1 MSSLELRAAELRAA
15 ISRRWPELPPPDE
28 AFDDF
33 AAQRTGGSLEAAQLH
48 AADLFLVH
56 HALLGNSRAV
66 AAVQEHLTQLRP
78 VLRRTGASA
87 TLIDE
92 LIDELPFELL
102 APRTGAQP
110 RLAAYSGRGP
120 LASWLR
126 VVAVRTLVE
135 RRRRGGV
142 QLDDAVLENLAASEL
157 DPELMMLRLRSRDEL
172 AAAVTAAVAAM
183 EPQHRLL
190 LRQHYLDGL
199 SIDRLAAL
207 HGIHR
212 ATAARRLA
220 SVRDELALAVRNRL
234 MTELGIGV
242 STLDSIVR
250 LVGSE
255 LELGLDQYL

>member
-1 MSSLELRAAELRAA
+1 MSMAELREVV
-15 ISRRWPELPPPDE
+15 RQHWPDLPPPDARFD
-28 AFDDF
+28 AFVQ
-33 AAQRTGGSLEAAQLH
+33 QRADGVAPLAQLH

-56 HALLGNSRAV
+56 HALLGSARAV
-66 AAVQEHLTQLRP
+66 QAVQELLARLRP
-78 VLRRTGASA
+78 VLRRTGADA
-87 TLIDE
+87 ALIDD

-102 APRTGAQP
+102 APRTGAP
-110 RLAAYSGRGP
+110 PPLAAYSGRGP
-120 LASWLR
+120 LGGWLR
-126 VVAVRTLVE
+126 VVAVRKLVE

-142 QLDDAVLENLAASEL
+142 QLDDRVL
-157 DPELMMLRLRSRDEL
+157 DEL
-172 AAAVTAAVAAM
+172 AAAELGPELTVLRLRYRNEIGAATVSAIA
-183 EPQHRLL
+183 ELDAQHRLL

-220 SVRDELALAVRNRL
+220 AVREELARAVRGRL
-234 MTELGIGV
+234 MATLGVGDG
-242 STLDSIVR
+242 TLDSIIR